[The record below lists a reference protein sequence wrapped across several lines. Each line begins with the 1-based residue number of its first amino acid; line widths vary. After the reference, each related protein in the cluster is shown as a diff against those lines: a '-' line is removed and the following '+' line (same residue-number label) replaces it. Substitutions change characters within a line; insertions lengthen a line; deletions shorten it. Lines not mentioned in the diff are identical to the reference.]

1 METKFVFLV
10 SMYIFANNFSMIM
23 KEQILSTAT
32 SMFLDLGFKSVTMDD
47 ISNTLGISKK
57 TVYSHFKNKNKLVE
71 ATTINIFSNIL
82 QGISAIEN
90 KKQNSIEELFQ
101 IKELM
106 LNNIKQQNP
115 SSICQLQK
123 FFPEIHCNMKK
134 KHQEAMTKCFTKN
147 IERGIKEGYYRKNL
161 NVNFVVKIHFAGIE
175 GVKEMDQQ
183 NNNKDYKFNL
193 ATEYLEYHTRAIAT
207 EKGLE
212 TLNQILNNPKN

>member
-1 METKFVFLV
+1 
-10 SMYIFANNFSMIM
+10 M
-23 KEQILSTAT
+23 KDKILTTAT

-71 ATTINIFSNIL
+71 ATTLNIFNNIL
-82 QGISAIEN
+82 QGINAIEN

-106 LNNIKQQNP
+106 INNVKQQNP

-123 FFPEIHCNMKK
+123 FFPEIHSCMKK
-134 KHQEAMTKCFTKN
+134 KHREAMTKCFTKN
-147 IERGIKEGYYRKNL
+147 IERGIEEGFYRKNL
-161 NVNFVVKIHFAGIE
+161 NIDFIVKIHFAGIE
-175 GVKEMDQQ
+175 SIKEMEHQ
-183 NNNKDYKFNL
+183 NNDINYKFNL

-212 TLNQILNNPKN
+212 TLNQILNNYKD